1 MEQIQLEEIL
11 QCLEQNRTK
20 FYYHKD
26 QYALMLLSYF
36 VKKGLKI
43 SEIRNSKLKRLLDK
57 PLVKEI
63 LRKSGNQ
70 YLNAEQLH
78 SHWSRGTHCYLLS
91 LDGWGGRK
99 GGSRFYNQ
107 TSRPGWNLVLQLNFS
122 EQHNGEFRKLV
133 KPVNSHPFKASGHP
147 VSEKHHTLAWARIDL
162 DLETNEALI
171 EEIQTDWLRLAR
183 RAKQF
188 LEKHGEENVKRRR
201 WKPHYIRG
209 LGCGLAE
216 LNLYLETVLKVHSSV
231 WQEAIL
237 SAAIAL
243 LRDDIGINH
252 IFYHTFDSGCLVKRI
267 DGTRPPRSLYTKLPE
282 KFCFEKTSR
291 PPSFLLKANNR
302 KVVDQLRKGRDH
314 FYHLTV

>member
-1 MEQIQLEEIL
+1 MEQVQLEEIL
-11 QCLEQNRTK
+11 QCLEQNRIK

-26 QYALMLLSYF
+26 RYALMLLSYF

-43 SEIRNSKLKRLLDK
+43 SEIRDSRFKRLLDK

-63 LRKSGNQ
+63 LKKSGNQ
-70 YLNAEQLH
+70 YLNAEQLY
-78 SHWSRGTHCYLLS
+78 SYWSEESHCYLLS

-99 GGSRFYNQ
+99 GWLRFCDQ

-122 EQHNGEFRKLV
+122 EQHNGKFRRLV
-133 KPVNSHPFKASGHP
+133 KPVNPQPFKASGHP
-147 VSEKHHTLAWARIDL
+147 VSEKYHTLAWARIDL

-171 EEIQTDWLRLAR
+171 EEIQTDWLRLAG

-188 LEKHGEENVKRRR
+188 LEKHGEESVKKRR

-209 LGCGLAE
+209 LGCGLTE
-216 LNLYLETVLKVHSSV
+216 LNLYLETVLKTHSSI

-243 LRDDIGINH
+243 LREDIGINH

-267 DGTRPPRSLYTKLPE
+267 DGSSP
-282 KFCFEKTSR
+282 
-291 PPSFLLKANNR
+291 
-302 KVVDQLRKGRDH
+302 
-314 FYHLTV
+314 